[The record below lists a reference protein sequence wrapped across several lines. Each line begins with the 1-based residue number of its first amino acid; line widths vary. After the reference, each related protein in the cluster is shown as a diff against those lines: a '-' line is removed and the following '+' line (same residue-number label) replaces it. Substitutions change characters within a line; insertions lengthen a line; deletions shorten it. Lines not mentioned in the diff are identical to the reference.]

1 MDTTL
6 ILFIFTSTL
15 WALFAFGFV
24 MVNALAL
31 TLAERKLL
39 GWMQQRLGPMEVG
52 PWGLLQ
58 PVADMI
64 KLLTKGDVMPKAADK
79 FFYSYSA
86 LIAFTPSFVTFALIP
101 FGFVSAFSATG
112 VEVHNPFV
120 AANSNV
126 GVLFIS
132 AVMALSVVGIILG
145 GWSSGNKFSLLGAFR
160 TAAQEI
166 SYELPKTFALL
177 AVVMMTQS
185 MNLHAISDSQK
196 IWFIFP
202 QILGFLVFF
211 ISSLAEIFRI
221 PFDLAEGESE
231 LVAGYN
237 VEFAGIRFAFFFFAE
252 YTYLFVTGALI
263 TALYLGG
270 GNGPMSNIIGVPMLW
285 FLLKT
290 FAVVGAILWLS
301 RSLPRVRPDQLM
313 NMAWKV
319 LIPISL
325 VNLIWTA
332 ILINLPMYSWFYTSA
347 TLP

>member
-1 MDTTL
+1 MEITML
-6 ILFIFTSTL
+6 LFLLTSVL
-15 WALFAFGFV
+15 WAFFAFGFV
-24 MVNALAL
+24 MANALAL

-64 KLLTKGDVMPKAADK
+64 KLLTKGDVIPRAADK

-101 FGFVSAFSATG
+101 FGSIMLFG
-112 VEVHNPFV
+112 NEVTFFAVP
-120 AANSNV
+120 SNV
-126 GVLFIS
+126 GILFLS
-132 AVMALSVVGIILG
+132 AVMALSVVGVILG

-177 AVVMMTQS
+177 AVVMMAQS
-185 MNLHAISDSQK
+185 MNIGEISSKQAM
-196 IWFIFP
+196 WFIIP
-202 QILGFLVFF
+202 QIIGFLVFF

-252 YTYLFVTGALI
+252 YTYLFITSAII

-270 GNGPMSNIIGVPMLW
+270 GSGFPFLPSAVW

-319 LIPISL
+319 LIPLS
-325 VNLIWTA
+325 
-332 ILINLPMYSWFYTSA
+332 LINIILTSLMINADWFYKIFVK
-347 TLP
+347 